1 MMKTYPE
8 IPKVC
13 NVIKVFNILFITE
26 VPQDVNIPIGTFITS
41 KNVMIWYNNNLL
53 TVPNL

>member
-1 MMKTYPE
+1 MKTYPE
-8 IPKVC
+8 ISKVLD
-13 NVIKVFNILFITE
+13 VIKVFNILFITE
-26 VPQDVNIPIGTFITS
+26 VPQDINIPISTFITG